1 VGATVACARDSNV
14 LPLKVAAE
22 HAFMAMFKMESEGT
36 TLLDGML
43 EHMDAPLRKIVQ
55 EYTKRISG
63 KIAALE
69 SSVDGDL
76 AEDEVDDEREIASVG
91 GMAF

>member
-1 VGATVACARDSNV
+1 MDS
-14 LPLKVAAE
+14 PLK
-22 HAFMAMFKMESEGT
+22 
-36 TLLDGML
+36 
-43 EHMDAPLRKIVQ
+43 KIVQ

-69 SSVDGDL
+69 GSVDGDL